1 MSEFEL
7 LTKYLPL
14 LKDDEIGKV
23 NIDNDNDGLEEHPL
37 KLPYYQYSDMIM
49 EFMQDVYEVDKA
61 HKNAFMLNYR
71 KMLKQNNI
79 QWGDTSMY
87 NLDGQCLMALI
98 MSTLR
103 AERFCEGVLYMALK
117 NGIMQRWLKRLQ
129 ELDK

>member
-71 KMLKQNNI
+71 KMLK
-79 QWGDTSMY
+79 
-87 NLDGQCLMALI
+87 
-98 MSTLR
+98 
-103 AERFCEGVLYMALK
+103 
-117 NGIMQRWLKRLQ
+117 
-129 ELDK
+129 